1 MTILCSFPWCNA
13 VVVTAVAA
21 VAEKSSDEKNEH
33 IKDRSSPASPVRLI
47 TRDDHG
53 AGFLVRWTS
62 SELDNSSKTELMSV
76 GVSVSDDSQC
86 NLRTQ
91 VSFLFLPNIV

>member
-13 VVVTAVAA
+13 VVVTAAAA

-33 IKDRSSPASPVRLI
+33 IKDRSSPARPVQLI
-47 TRDDHG
+47 TRDDDD
-53 AGFLVRWTS
+53 GFLVRWTS

-91 VSFLFLPNIV
+91 VSFLFLPNTV